1 MIAEGVHLFTI
12 LRGKLLDDFLVHY
25 RIPALCQH
33 SKSGYVTFAMIELQ
47 SAHTAG
53 SRFGEGQ
60 GQMSPRTLIVN
71 KGLRRPFA
79 FHKSICLICFQFSE
93 QT

>member
-12 LRGKLLDDFLVHY
+12 LRGS
-25 RIPALCQH
+25 ALQIR
-33 SKSGYVTFAMIELQ
+33 YVTFAMIELQ

-60 GQMSPRTLIVN
+60 GKV
-71 KGLRRPFA
+71 
-79 FHKSICLICFQFSE
+79 
-93 QT
+93 